1 MYSVAW
7 EPDRIRWYLDGQ
19 RYAAV
24 TPADLHGRPWAFDH
38 DFFLL
43 LNVAVGGTAAPVPD
57 RSVVF
62 PRRMLVD
69 YVRVYTGRADPVDL
83 SDTVI

>member
-19 RYAAV
+19 HYAAV
-24 TPADLHGRPWAFDH
+24 TPADLHGQPWAFDH

-57 RSVVF
+57 RSVVL
-62 PRRMLVD
+62 PAAD
-69 YVRVYTGRADPVDL
+69 AGRLRPGLHRAAG
-83 SDTVI
+83 